1 MPLITM
7 KGVWVGVKI
16 PSGCTMVTTI
26 ANGVSLGTS
35 GGTTIPTDTKCGFV
49 VGMVMIRITI
59 TTCGPTARTEEES
72 GSGTA
77 MTILGWLKKTLA
89 IHSDMLAGGLKT
101 QTGPSWTSI
110 TNTQE
115 GICGK

>member
-7 KGVWVGVKI
+7 KGGMI
-16 PSGCTMVTTI
+16 GILLGCTTMVTTI

-35 GGTTIPTDTKCGFV
+35 GGAIVKDTKCGFV
-49 VGMVMIRITI
+49 IGMVMIRMMI

-89 IHSDMLAGGLKT
+89 ILTDMLAGGLKT
-101 QTGPSWTSI
+101 RTEPSWTSI
-110 TNTQE
+110 TNIQG